1 MSPMFGKLYEFEL
14 KFVNSSPLNRIEK
27 LSSRTMIFSA
37 TWNNWLVDSTIDQ
50 VPYYLKMEE
59 NEIKKS
65 LLGLI
70 HLVKKETNGGQ
81 DEVGNTKLKSMVNS
95 AFFGFSERELLVS
108 LLKRFN
114 GPLKKEVKKLIS
126 QLEN

>member
-1 MSPMFGKLYEFEL
+1 MSPMFVKLYEFEL

-27 LSSRTMIFSA
+27 LSSRTMMFSA

-65 LLGLI
+65 LFGLI

-95 AFFGFSERELLVS
+95 AFFGFSEREFLVS

>member
-1 MSPMFGKLYEFEL
+1 MSPMFVKLYEFEL

-27 LSSRTMIFSA
+27 LSSRTMMFSA

-95 AFFGFSERELLVS
+95 AFFGFSEREFLVS

>member
-27 LSSRTMIFSA
+27 LSSRTMMFSA

-50 VPYYLKMEE
+50 VPYYLTMEE